1 MIAIGIRIRVR
12 VRVGVNQTVE
22 TAVDTPTGKQSVV
35 SLTKVLTKSY
45 PSHSSRKYRYRKAGE
60 LVFVPVLSQRT
71 DTNPQAISIIDIG
84 RHEVMCAYLYSCTVQ
99 YSTVQV

>member
-1 MIAIGIRIRVR
+1 MRAIGIRIRVR

-60 LVFVPVLSQRT
+60 LVFELGPRVPKALLHL
-71 DTNPQAISIIDIG
+71 A
-84 RHEVMCAYLYSCTVQ
+84 LK
-99 YSTVQV
+99 